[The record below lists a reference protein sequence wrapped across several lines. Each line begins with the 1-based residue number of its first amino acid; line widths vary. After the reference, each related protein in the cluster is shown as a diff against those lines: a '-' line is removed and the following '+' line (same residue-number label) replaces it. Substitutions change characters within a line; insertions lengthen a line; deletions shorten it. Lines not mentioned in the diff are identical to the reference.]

1 MKLHSF
7 LLGAAALPL
16 IAIAPAQAREAA
28 PESVFAQPAGMPS
41 TLLQLMPDMAG
52 GQDARPVQ
60 LAQANDPRVVGLEEQ
75 VRQLNGRIEEM
86 NFQILQIQEQM
97 RKMQE
102 DVDFRLQEMEG
113 KRGDAGSA
121 EPARKAEADRPASA
135 EVASTDQAGAVAHA
149 AGNKAGASV
158 RTAPEEKPLGTIVF
172 DESGNV
178 KGGTMNSSATIG
190 TDPAG
195 AEDAGT
201 DDQKVAALP
210 STDNPGELYRDSYE
224 YVLSGDYGTAEAGF
238 RQHIERYPADPQ
250 TADARYWLGEALLGQ
265 QRYRDAAEV
274 FVEANR
280 EYPDSRKAPDML
292 LKLGVSLSALNQRD
306 VACATFGKIGERYPK
321 ASKSLKERVK
331 QERALAGC

>member
-1 MKLHSF
+1 MLQ
-7 LLGAAALPL
+7 
-16 IAIAPAQAREAA
+16 IM
-28 PESVFAQPAGMPS
+28 PE
-41 TLLQLMPDMAG
+41 MAG
-52 GQDARPVQ
+52 NDAGDYVQ
-60 LAQANDPRVVGLEEQ
+60 LAQASDPRVVGLEEQ

-102 DVDFRLQEMEG
+102 DVDFRLQEVEQ

-121 EPARKAEADRPASA
+121 EPTRKAEATSPAASSQAAAEETKPAGQIASA
-135 EVASTDQAGAVAHA
+135 D
-149 AGNKAGASV
+149 K
-158 RTAPEEKPLGTIVF
+158 TAPNEKPLGTIVF
-172 DESGNV
+172 DDKGNV
-178 KGGTMNSSATIG
+178 KGGTIDASATEG
-190 TDPAG
+190 AAELSEEAVETDN
-195 AEDAGT
+195 
-201 DDQKVAALP
+201 QKVAALP
-210 STDNPGELYRDSYE
+210 SGDNPGELYRDSYE

-280 EYPDSRKAPDML
+280 EFPDSRKSPDML
-292 LKLGVSLSALNQRD
+292 LKLGVSLSALNQRE
-306 VACATFGKIGERYPK
+306 VACATFGKIGQRYPK
-321 ASKSLKERVK
+321 ASSSLKERVK

>member
-1 MKLHSF
+1 MKLHSL
-7 LLGAAALPL
+7 LLGAVALPL
-16 IAIAPAQAREAA
+16 LAITPSQAREA
-28 PESVFAQPAGMPS
+28 SPATNLDLPAISSSPM
-41 TLLQLMPDMAG
+41 LQIMPDMAG
-52 GQDARPVQ
+52 RDTGGYVQ
-60 LAQANDPRVVGLEEQ
+60 LTQASDPRVVGLEEQ

-102 DVDFRLQEMEG
+102 DVDFRLQDMEQ
-113 KRGDAGSA
+113 KRGDAGSS
-121 EPARKAEADRPASA
+121 EPTRKAEAQLPAATQTANADADMRPA
-135 EVASTDQAGAVAHA
+135 
-149 AGNKAGASV
+149 
-158 RTAPEEKPLGTIVF
+158 TAPAEKPLGTIVF

-178 KGGTMNSSATIG
+178 KGGTMDPSATVG

-210 STDNPGELYRDSYE
+210 ASDNPGELYRDSYE

-238 RQHIERYPADPQ
+238 RRHIERYPADPQ

-280 EYPDSRKAPDML
+280 EFPDTRKSPDML
-292 LKLGVSLSALNQRD
+292 LKLGVSLSALNQRE
-306 VACATFGKIGERYPK
+306 VACATFSKIGQRYPK
-321 ASKSLKERVK
+321 ASGSLKERVK

>member
-1 MKLHSF
+1 MKLHSI
-7 LLGAAALPL
+7 LASAVALPL
-16 IAIAPAQAREAA
+16 LAISPSHARQAM
-28 PESVFAQPAGMPS
+28 PAGELNVHVTPS
-41 TLLQLMPDMAG
+41 SAMLQIMPDMAG
-52 GQDARPVQ
+52 SDTAPVQ
-60 LAQANDPRVVGLEEQ
+60 LAQASDPRVVGLEEQ

-102 DVDFRLQEMEG
+102 DVDFRLQEVEQ
-113 KRGDAGSA
+113 KRGDAGSD
-121 EPARKAEADRPASA
+121 EPTRHAEAKQPA
-135 EVASTDQAGAVAHA
+135 DQAGEAKSVEQIVSADA
-149 AGNKAGASV
+149 AAPVK
-158 RTAPEEKPLGTIVF
+158 TAPEEKPLGTIVF

-178 KGGTMNSSATIG
+178 KGGTI
-190 TDPAG
+190 DPAATEG
-195 AEDAGT
+195 SDAAGT

-210 STDNPGELYRDSYE
+210 SSDNPAELYRDSYE

-238 RQHIERYPADPQ
+238 RQHIDRYPADPQ

-280 EYPDSRKAPDML
+280 DFPDSRKSPDML

-306 VACATFGKIGERYPK
+306 VACATFGKIGQRYPK
-321 ASKSLKERVK
+321 ASSSLKERVK

>member
-1 MKLHSF
+1 MKLHSL
-7 LLGAAALPL
+7 LLGAIALPL
-16 IAIAPAQAREAA
+16 ATVASAGASQPSPESYTLPAQT
-28 PESVFAQPAGMPS
+28 S
-41 TLLQLMPDMAG
+41 TMLPMAEEMAG
-52 GQDARPVQ
+52 AASEPVIQ

-102 DVDFRLQEMEG
+102 DVDFRLQEMEQ

-121 EPARKAEADRPASA
+121 GGEPKRANNETETAPATAEAPRQAAEAPAS
-135 EVASTDQAGAVAHA
+135 ST
-149 AGNKAGASV
+149 SV
-158 RTAPEEKPLGTIVF
+158 PEKPLGTLVV
-172 DESGNV
+172 DGQGNV
-178 KGGTMNSSATIG
+178 TGGTMEPDATVG
-190 TDPAG
+190 TEATSG
-195 AEDAGT
+195 ADAGT

-210 STDNPGELYRDSYE
+210 STDDPSQLYKDSYE

-238 RQHIERYPADPQ
+238 RQHIDKFPNDPQ
-250 TADARYWLGEALLGQ
+250 SADARYWLGEALLGQ

-274 FVEANR
+274 FVDANR
-280 EYPDSRKAPDML
+280 QFPDSRKSPDML

-306 VACATFGKIGERYPK
+306 VACATFEKIGQRYPK
-321 ASKSLKERVK
+321 ASSSLKERVK